1 MTPNNGHKFARPAA
15 PKHVPSPLSP
25 FTTLST
31 SPPPQ
36 SFFNVPK
43 KPSTAFPKSHYYR
56 APRSTVSSPCRSNT
70 SSPSTSPTRGSR
82 QSSRIQA
89 LLATDPL
96 LSRLTPGALREMAN
110 DPELGFSAEE
120 RAWSMRAAEGITK
133 VGEWLKEVEGWNIA
147 WGRGSKNGDG
157 YLPPEPRRK
166 RRKSALAP
174 PAEEIWTVAE
184 LDDENTSPLKAKEQP
199 ESSRRAKPL
208 TPVQLKL
215 QRREA
220 EKQELL
226 KTPVAPVRRLSLA
239 EDSEDEYEEVFDS
252 EEYLGSLPRGTVEK
266 YEARIEAITEGVEEL
281 DVEGLKGKVLCMFS
295 QF

>member
-1 MTPNNGHKFARPAA
+1 
-15 PKHVPSPLSP
+15 
-25 FTTLST
+25 
-31 SPPPQ
+31 
-36 SFFNVPK
+36 
-43 KPSTAFPKSHYYR
+43 
-56 APRSTVSSPCRSNT
+56 
-70 SSPSTSPTRGSR
+70 
-82 QSSRIQA
+82 
-89 LLATDPL
+89 
-96 LSRLTPGALREMAN
+96 MAN

-199 ESSRRAKPL
+199 ESRRAKPL
-208 TPVQLKL
+208 TPLQLKL